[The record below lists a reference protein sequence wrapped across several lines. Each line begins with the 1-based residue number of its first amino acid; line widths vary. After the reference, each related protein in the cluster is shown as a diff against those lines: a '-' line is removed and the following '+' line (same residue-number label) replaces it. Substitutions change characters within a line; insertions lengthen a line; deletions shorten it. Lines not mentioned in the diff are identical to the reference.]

1 MTTLDESPNTVDVTE
16 TSDEESGAL
25 AYRVYL
31 NDERSRVLFDH
42 PAPLDDLA
50 QTVSHLLRDLEE
62 LELEALPDE
71 AQLQALVQAVA
82 SEDEPVCG
90 GVLIEAEP
98 STPSR
103 NGHLEWERDFFAEGW
118 AVDEESDT
126 IDYWQRAEN
135 RCVTEGEPLARLT
148 PAVAGIAGTDVY
160 GNKIDV
166 AKPEAVKL
174 RAGKGVTI
182 VQQGDVSVYCAE
194 IDGRVCFNDDTVTI
208 DNLLLLPEVG
218 ISTGNVDHTGSLM
231 VEGDVRAGAT
241 IRVGGDIVIKGL
253 VEPCTIECEGS
264 LSVAGGIIGD
274 SEQSIEVGGDLEA
287 RYIKEALIS
296 VLGDVKVEGEVSH
309 CQLEAMGVVDV
320 SNGRIAGGRVSG
332 RKGIKVGIAGSVGST
347 VTRLIAG
354 VDHMLQGALE
364 EQKALTKHAEQ
375 HLAMVETALT
385 NAEQNTDAETAP
397 LERVLLALHER
408 REELIEEVNAV
419 RVNQAHLIDDANAGT
434 VKQVAVFKEIWSGTF
449 IQLGEYTTKVI
460 KSVQQPRLV
469 KVINHKVKVLPM
481 GENNQP
487 KF

>member
-1 MTTLDESPNTVDVTE
+1 MTTLDESPMTVDATE
-16 TSDEESGAL
+16 TSDEKSGDL
-25 AYRVYL
+25 VYRLYVS
-31 NDERSRVLFDH
+31 DDRSRVLFDH
-42 PAPLDDLA
+42 PAPLEDLE
-50 QTVSHLLRDLEE
+50 QTAIDLLRDLEDLD
-62 LELEALPDE
+62 LETPLDE
-71 AQLQALVQAVA
+71 AQLSAIVEAA
-82 SEDEPVCG
+82 APDGEPVCG
-90 GVLIEAEP
+90 CILIEAVP
-98 STPSR
+98 PTPSR
-103 NGHLEWERDFFAEGW
+103 DGELEWERDFFAEGW

-135 RCVTEGEPLARLT
+135 RCVTAGDPLARLT
-148 PAVAGIAGTDVY
+148 PAVAGVPGTDIF

-166 AKPEAVKL
+166 AKPVAVKL

-182 VQQGDVSVYCAE
+182 VQEDDLSVYCAE
-194 IDGRVCFNDDTVTI
+194 IDGRVCFSDDTVTV

-241 IRVGGDIVIKGL
+241 LRVGGDIIIKGL

-264 LSVAGGIIGD
+264 LVVAGGIIGD
-274 SEQSIEVGGDLEA
+274 LEQNIQVGGDLEA
-287 RYIKEALIS
+287 RYIKEAVIS

-309 CQLEAMGVVDV
+309 CQLDALGLVDV
-320 SNGRIAGGRVSG
+320 SHGRIAGGRVSG
-332 RKGIKVGIAGSVGST
+332 RKGIKVGIAGSVGAT
-347 VTRLIAG
+347 VTRLVAG

-364 EQKALTKHAEQ
+364 EQKALTEHAEQ
-375 HLAMVETALT
+375 HLAMVETALA
-385 NAEQNTDAETAP
+385 NAEQTTEAETAS

-408 REELIEEVNAV
+408 REELLEEVNAV
-419 RVNQAHLIDDANAGT
+419 RVNQAHLIEDANAGT
-434 VKQVAVFKEIWSGTF
+434 VKQIAVFKEIWSGTF
-449 IQLGEYTTKVI
+449 IQLGEYTTKVV